1 MANENW
7 NPNNR
12 GLFNVPTEVTA
23 IANSQ
28 SGIIN
33 VTTKLNLVRK
43 ATVEYD
49 GKGGSGAAGVQV
61 KYKSGPVVGV
71 EFLVHSGELLS
82 GAFSKWGV
90 PAASGYGFSGGT
102 LTVWADGD

>member
-1 MANENW
+1 LATENW

-12 GLFNVPTEVTA
+12 GLLGVQTEVTA

-28 SGIIN
+28 SGIVN
-33 VTTKLNLVRK
+33 VTTPLNNVRK
-43 ATVEYD
+43 AEAEYD

-61 KYKSGPVVGV
+61 KYKSGPIVGV
-71 EFLVHSGELLS
+71 EFLVHSGELSS
-82 GAFSKWGV
+82 GTFSKWGV

-102 LTVWADGD
+102 LTVWSDGD

>member
-7 NPNNR
+7 NPNSR
-12 GLFNVPTEVTA
+12 GLYNVPTEVTA

-28 SGIIN
+28 SGI
-33 VTTKLNLVRK
+33 VSVSTKLRTVRK
-43 ATVEYD
+43 ATAEYD

-61 KYKSGPVVGV
+61 KYKSGNVVAV
-71 EFLVHSGELLS
+71 EFLVHSGEVLS
-82 GAFSKWGV
+82 GAWSKWGV
-90 PAASGYGFSGGT
+90 PAASGYGFSGGK